1 MVGEPP
7 ALRLCPSLIIQRW
20 RWEEGSFTPPQAENT
35 FNHCQYPNSTASQH
49 GLMRNFTKQ
58 SFCIM
63 RHRPPYA
70 NRKIQSMI
78 KLEDIQAQHM
88 LTGIVPEQI
97 VRIVAVE
104 QNDEGACTKYG
115 HQQDIKSRMARA
127 VNAAEPRVMQ

>member
-1 MVGEPP
+1 
-7 ALRLCPSLIIQRW
+7 
-20 RWEEGSFTPPQAENT
+20 
-35 FNHCQYPNSTASQH
+35 
-49 GLMRNFTKQ
+49 
-58 SFCIM
+58 
-63 RHRPPYA
+63 
-70 NRKIQSMI
+70 MI